1 MVSKYYQK
9 HKERLRQEVHERYQ
23 HLSEVEKDKMQI
35 KARERYQN
43 FTEKEKE
50 KRGQY
55 YQKRIKKLP
64 ECKRNYYLA
73 HEK

>member
-1 MVSKYYQK
+1 
-9 HKERLRQEVHERYQ
+9 
-23 HLSEVEKDKMQI
+23 MQI
-35 KARERYQN
+35 KARERYQH

-55 YQKRIKKLP
+55 YQKRVKKLP